1 MRIPQHLVW
10 GGAFAVL
17 AAFGSPAHA
26 AWNNVFQVCCNS
38 CGTPTT
44 PVVAAYNDACAPAC
58 APACPPPP
66 VTTCTT
72 KYVQRCYYQ
81 PVVSYKQT
89 TSYEPVTSYRT
100 SYYYEPV
107 TSCRYSCYYDP
118 CTCRYQRVATPVTS
132 YRLRSQCCPVTSYLQ
147 RTCMT
152 PVTSYQQS
160 FYYEPVTSCCTTSAG
175 AAVTA
180 PPAGA
185 TVVPGTS
192 ETRQPADA
200 ALPAPPPG
208 TTESH
213 GASAPATEIRRSE
226 RSPAIGG
233 PPMAPADG
241 ASRRPSPPPPTR
253 FDRIA
258 SRGNSNLEGKV
269 VDASRAP
276 RSGVKILLVSA
287 ESRSVQQTVT
297 ADRDGKVAAAVGS
310 GGWLLY
316 THDDKGRP
324 VFSRRVEVP
333 SDRGVTMTLVQ
344 R

>member
-1 MRIPQHLVW
+1 MRIPQHLAW
-10 GGAFAVL
+10 GGALAVL
-17 AAFGSPAHA
+17 AAFGSPSHA

-44 PVVAAYNDACAPAC
+44 PVVAAYSADPC

-66 VTTCTT
+66 TTTCTM

-89 TSYEPVTSYRT
+89 TYSEPVTSYRT

-132 YRLRSQCCPVTSYLQ
+132 YLLRSQCCPVTSYLQ

-152 PVTSYQQS
+152 PVMSYQQS
-160 FYYEPVTSCCTTSAG
+160 FYYEPVTSCCTTSGG
-175 AAVTA
+175 AAVTT
-180 PPAGA
+180 PPAG
-185 TVVPGTS
+185 VSIVPGAS

-200 ALPAPPPG
+200 LPGPPPG
-208 TTESH
+208 TAPSSSESRSF
-213 GASAPATEIRRSE
+213 GAPNTEIRRSPGYD
-226 RSPAIGG
+226 SH

-241 ASRRPSPPPPTR
+241 ASRRPSPIPPTR

-258 SRGNSNLEGKV
+258 SRGNQNLEGKV

-287 ESRSVQQTVT
+287 ESRSIQQTVT
-297 ADRDGKVAAAVGS
+297 ADQNGKFAAAVGS

-316 THDDKGRP
+316 THDEKGRP

-333 SDRGVTMTLVQ
+333 SDRGVSMTLVQ

>member
-1 MRIPQHLVW
+1 MRISQYLAW

-17 AAFGSPAHA
+17 AAFGSPSHA

-38 CGTPTT
+38 CGTSPT
-44 PVVAAYNDACAPAC
+44 PVVAAYSDPCAPAC
-58 APACPPPP
+58 APPPT
-66 VTTCTT
+66 TTCTT
-72 KYVQRCYYQ
+72 RYVQRSYYQ
-81 PVVSYKQT
+81 PVVSYKAT
-89 TSYEPVTSYRT
+89 TYSEPVTSYRT

-107 TSCRYSCYYDP
+107 TSYRRSCYYDP
-118 CTCRYQRVATPVTS
+118 CTCRYQSVTTPTTC

-160 FYYEPVTSCCTTSAG
+160 FYYEPVTSCCTTTTGG
-175 AAVTA
+175 AVAS

-185 TVVPGTS
+185 SVVPGIS
-192 ETRQPADA
+192 ETRQPSD

-208 TTESH
+208 TAESH
-213 GASAPATEIRRSE
+213 GIGAPGTEIRRSE
-226 RSPAIGG
+226 RSPAIGSP

-241 ASRRPSPPPPTR
+241 ASRRPIPTPPTR

-258 SRGNSNLEGKV
+258 SRGNPNLEGKV

-287 ESRSVQQTVT
+287 DSRSVQQTVT
-297 ADRDGKVAAAVGS
+297 ADQNGKFAAEVGS

-316 THDDKGRP
+316 THDERGRP

-333 SDRGVTMTLVQ
+333 SDRGVSMTLVQ

>member
-1 MRIPQHLVW
+1 MKISQRIAW
-10 GGAFAVL
+10 GGALAVL
-17 AAFGSPAHA
+17 AAFGSPSHA

-44 PVVAAYNDACAPAC
+44 PVVAAYGDPCAPAC
-58 APACPPPP
+58 APACPP

-72 KYVQRCYYQ
+72 KYVQRSFYQ
-81 PVVSYKQT
+81 PVVSYKAT
-89 TSYEPVTSYRT
+89 TYNEPVTSYRT

-107 TSCRYSCYYDP
+107 TSYRYSCYYDP
-118 CTCRYQRVATPVTS
+118 CTCRYQNVATPTTC
-132 YRLRSQCCPVTSYLQ
+132 YKLRSQCCPVTSYLQ

-175 AAVTA
+175 GAVTN

-185 TVVPGTS
+185 TIVPNST
-192 ETRQPADA
+192 ETRQPSD
-200 ALPAPPPG
+200 LPAPPPG
-208 TTESH
+208 TAEKVESGTSGTGSHRSDRNPAIGAPVMPRADTETRVPS
-213 GASAPATEIRRSE
+213 
-226 RSPAIGG
+226 RSPAL
-233 PPMAPADG
+233 
-241 ASRRPSPPPPTR
+241 R

-258 SRGNSNLEGKV
+258 SRGNPNLEGKV
-269 VDASRAP
+269 VDASRVP

-297 ADRDGKVAAAVGS
+297 ADRDGKFSAAVES
-310 GGWLLY
+310 GGWLVY
-316 THDDKGRP
+316 THDERGRP
-324 VFSRRVEVP
+324 VFSRRIEVP
-333 SDRGVTMTLVQ
+333 ASRAVSMTFVQ

>member
-1 MRIPQHLVW
+1 MKFSQHLAW

-17 AAFGSPAHA
+17 AAFGSPSHA

-44 PVVAAYNDACAPAC
+44 PVVAAYSDPCAPAC
-58 APACPPPP
+58 PP

-72 KYVQRCYYQ
+72 RYVQRSFYQ
-81 PVVSYKQT
+81 PVVSYKAT
-89 TSYEPVTSYRT
+89 TYSEPVTSYRT

-107 TSCRYSCYYDP
+107 TSYRYSCYYDP
-118 CTCRYQRVATPVTS
+118 CTCRYQNVATPTTS

-160 FYYEPVTSCCTTSAG
+160 FYYEPVTSCCTATSG
-175 AAVTA
+175 GAVTN

-185 TVVPGTS
+185 TIVPGTA
-192 ETRQPADA
+192 ETRQPAE
-200 ALPAPPPG
+200 ALPAAPPG
-208 TTESH
+208 TTEKRDAGTS
-213 GASAPATEIRRSE
+213 GSEIHRSD
-226 RSPAIGG
+226 RSPAIGT
-233 PPMAPADG
+233 PVMPPADE
-241 ASRRPSPPPPTR
+241 ASRVPSRTPTPR

-258 SRGNSNLEGKV
+258 SRGNPNLEGKV

-297 ADRDGKVAAAVGS
+297 ADQNGKFAAAVVT
-310 GGWLLY
+310 GGWLVY
-316 THDDKGRP
+316 THDERGRP

-333 SDRGVTMTLVQ
+333 SDRGVSMTLVQ